1 MVMIRNIIKD
11 KLREKQWTFGEIT
24 NITQTV
30 HELAEYAY
38 HTMTAKEKL
47 DLIWMEELHEP
58 LPDYEF
64 GSLFGIMVLNK
75 LQADIAI
82 IIKEELSDATVVFK
96 DSDDNEIS
104 KRSVG
109 GKPSKKRTTNEET
122 SSKE

>member
-38 HTMTAKEKL
+38 NTMTAKEKL

-58 LPDYEF
+58 LPYYEF